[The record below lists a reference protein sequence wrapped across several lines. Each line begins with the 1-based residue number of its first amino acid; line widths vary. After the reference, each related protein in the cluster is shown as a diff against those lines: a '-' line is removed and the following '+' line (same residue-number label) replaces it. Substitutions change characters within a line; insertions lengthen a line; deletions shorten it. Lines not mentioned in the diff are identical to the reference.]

1 MKDAAGLPASRAAI
15 SSIGIDYS
23 GSAYAD
29 SNPDLSFKVAIRKA
43 SKAKVFAESALDQVS
58 NVVLVGP
65 SNVDITLP
73 ACLTLNATAA
83 ASAIFI
89 QRQNITV
96 AAGDHTHLTV
106 SASGESLGGTATVST
121 LKLFR

>member
-1 MKDAAGLPASRAAI
+1 MKGILQGRL

-43 SKAKVFAESALDQVS
+43 SKAKVFAGSALVQVS

-65 SNVDITLP
+65 SNVSLSGILCVRHSMTQRS
-73 ACLTLNATAA
+73 LNAT
-83 ASAIFI
+83 
-89 QRQNITV
+89 QDKHRY
-96 AAGDHTHLTV
+96 
-106 SASGESLGGTATVST
+106 GG
-121 LKLFR
+121 

>member
-1 MKDAAGLPASRAAI
+1 M
-15 SSIGIDYS
+15 
-23 GSAYAD
+23 
-29 SNPDLSFKVAIRKA
+29 
-43 SKAKVFAESALDQVS
+43 FAESALDQVS

-83 ASAIFI
+83 APAIFV
-89 QRQNITV
+89 QPHNITV
-96 AAGDHTHLTV
+96 AAGDYTHLAV
-106 SASGESLGGTATVST
+106 SASGEGLGGTATGLT